1 MPLRVV
7 NEVGIRL
14 DRDAD
19 RPRGD
24 LEIVA
29 RRSRGVVFV
38 FRRER
43 HAVFADAD
51 GGVIL
56 PLPERDVAA
65 RCGVIVGVHGREGH
79 LLVADDRG
87 RVLLRRAVILERRP
101 EEGDVEIDRRRA
113 DRIDAGA
120 FAVVLRGAR
129 EGDVVVLGVQP
140 VARRVDIIG
149 VACRRDGVALLR
161 RGGEGEG
168 HLSVVEGAARDRP
181 GQFGDVLV
189 IVALRVVDIDRDG
202 ALVDREEPVDRG
214 HRIVGGL
221 VRERRIDRISGF
233 AHGVAGRIIC
243 LHGTDRK
250 PGGKERGEVLAVRI
264 AAGRDARLVR
274 AVLVARE
281 SFGSGIAV
289 GGGAVDGDGDRSL
302 FDLDR
307 DGTDHVVV
315 VGGADLIPD
324 GSAARVRKRRHR
336 RPAFRV
342 RVGLRAADDERPH
355 GIRPVH
361 RLRGETTGEGV
372 VRVCVVRPRI
382 ACHAVEFDRCP
393 CDRIFVCRGNAELV
407 IVAPIA
413 DGRRKGVRA
422 RVDKV
427 GFRAVRAD
435 DAHAQP
441 ESTVAVDARRRSER
455 AALFRIQIIARVD
468 EVVILRPSD
477 ILDRVF
483 FDDEFVCGRESL
495 LGLARGEGVVFV
507 VDRERDGV
515 AARGGSRVLPDVAVL
530 ARVRNFAVEDRRLL
544 VVDEARNA
552 PRRPVRAAVSAAVV
566 GERRRQEGGRDGEG
580 ACKGLALRAR
590 VARPARDDEVGVGE
604 GERDGVAA
612 RVFVV
617 RDLEGD
623 RRVEADAEGVARNSV
638 RVVQTARK
646 HFGSGVRAA
655 AVGLALGDDI
665 DLDLRFADRIFV
677 REVAVGKP
685 IIALLRLGEPR
696 REGIAARVD
705 KGFRRDALGQI
716 ERAVA
721 VDARRRREGAVV
733 LIFRVIGKGAVRP
746 NDIPCP
752 DRVFLDREGVLRRGA
767 ARKGVVRIA
776 DGRGDG
782 VAARVELAVRIG
794 VGSIGE
800 GDLRILPVQRRGRVS
815 DFDLPVAAEGAVDGV
830 LGRHRDRDRDR
841 VRVDVEV
848 RRNVC
853 GQRVV
858 FRARARDLR
867 DFGGVIARIRLR
879 ARDRQRDIV
888 ARHRA
893 RRLRRGSLRRTVV
906 GEGGVRPGNADRLFR
921 NGEGTALDVQDEV
934 RRVDGNAVRPVRGDG
949 VDARVMRI
957 AGELRARGAIDE
969 PQRASRDPVVHKAA
983 VVGRVALDVGIF
995 DGNFLPFAV
1004 RRIRPAH
1011 GHADRARRDRE
1022 GDGFRLRRRVRAS
1035 LADVTDD
1042 VVGADVGRHRV
1053 GHVLGAVRVGGVAE
1067 ALFAARDVAAD
1078 PGLMVGVLPV
1088 RPAVGVE
1095 HDLDDELRAGD
1106 LVADRDGRAALR
1118 QSIVHTRFADLR
1130 LQPRPLIIGGSE
1142 QGERR
1147 AVHAVVAGAHVPID
1161 GINALIRVDDEVA
1174 AVVRRVRDETVV
1186 VVGVAVDPLRLAQD
1200 IVEVDRLLFDDK
1212 GERDVALR
1220 AVRPRIVGLVRDGDG
1235 DGVAA
1240 LVGIR
1245 LHVAGDGQRLAALRQ
1260 RVLFIALGHIGLLF
1274 AAVDKL
1280 ALVRGRLVEPIA
1292 RDGEV
1297 LRGVGRQLVVA
1308 RARARDLRDFGGVV
1322 AGIRLPARDRQSD
1335 IVAATGTRR
1344 LRCGGLL
1351 FAAVGEGGVRPGNA
1365 DLLLRDREGCR
1376 KAACAFERVV
1386 GVGNFVDRKSIA
1398 ADVDRPAVR
1407 KRAARLRRHRAGEP
1421 DGVRDAVLRGEVGD
1435 RRCGVPCFPFIY
1447 MGQRP
1452 PLHFDHARAD
1462 RKLPRCV
1469 CGQRVV
1475 VFARARDLRDFGGV
1489 AARIRLRARDRQSDA
1504 VAVIVVRR
1512 LRRRLMRRAVVHER
1526 SVRPADRK
1534 LERRDREGEFFYGRR
1549 LAVGVRIVRP
1559 LVVVAVRE
1567 GQRDGVC
1574 IRIHPIAALRDVVQG
1589 TCRDVG
1595 GLRRAVVRLAVKRG
1609 DVDGLLGDRPGER
1622 LVRGLPVRPHEVGD
1636 IAEGGGDGVRPRIG
1650 RRQRA
1655 ARKVG
1660 GRAAR
1665 DREGDGRLD
1674 RKPGGRRPARKRG
1687 RLRAAAVCIAGVG
1700 EGRSGDLQ
1708 FGDLVGDRQG
1718 VAADRVTFAADLL
1731 APGRLV
1737 RVLDRKRRGVFAR
1750 IGAARIRDGEIARIV
1765 LTRVGHGGG
1774 LRRARVR
1781 ERGKRRRLQHA
1792 LADRERGELF
1802 VLHRREA
1809 TSRRDADGERVC
1821 THLVGKVGCRPR
1833 AGRRAAARL
1842 AVRVGDVAAAVV
1854 VQKGEGDVVVAI
1866 PAELLA
1872 FIGAVAPFDTDRR
1885 LRGIEGVGQVEIGLV
1900 CFMILKII
1908 CFVRQRHAYR
1918 ILARFR
1924 RLKRAGRGIIR
1935 RLHACRAAGVLN
1947 GHDLHDIRIKA
1958 ADRDVLHGGRCG
1970 TVLCR
1975 ICVCTGI
1982 GHIRS
1987 GIRYFQNFH
1996 ERKIRT
2002 RRACFRIGDFQ
2013 ISAAGI
2019 IHKPRVLVAVFIRR
2033 ALRRIRILDRTSAQ
2047 RDRTHPARIH
2057 HLHGPVIVCIG

>member
-1 MPLRVV
+1 M
-7 NEVGIRL
+7 
-14 DRDAD
+14 
-19 RPRGD
+19 
-24 LEIVA
+24 
-29 RRSRGVVFV
+29 
-38 FRRER
+38 
-43 HAVFADAD
+43 
-51 GGVIL
+51 
-56 PLPERDVAA
+56 
-65 RCGVIVGVHGREGH
+65 
-79 LLVADDRG
+79 
-87 RVLLRRAVILERRP
+87 
-101 EEGDVEIDRRRA
+101 
-113 DRIDAGA
+113 
-120 FAVVLRGAR
+120 
-129 EGDVVVLGVQP
+129 
-140 VARRVDIIG
+140 
-149 VACRRDGVALLR
+149 
-161 RGGEGEG
+161 
-168 HLSVVEGAARDRP
+168 
-181 GQFGDVLV
+181 
-189 IVALRVVDIDRDG
+189 
-202 ALVDREEPVDRG
+202 
-214 HRIVGGL
+214 
-221 VRERRIDRISGF
+221 
-233 AHGVAGRIIC
+233 
-243 LHGTDRK
+243 
-250 PGGKERGEVLAVRI
+250 
-264 AAGRDARLVR
+264 
-274 AVLVARE
+274 
-281 SFGSGIAV
+281 
-289 GGGAVDGDGDRSL
+289 
-302 FDLDR
+302 
-307 DGTDHVVV
+307 
-315 VGGADLIPD
+315 
-324 GSAARVRKRRHR
+324 
-336 RPAFRV
+336 
-342 RVGLRAADDERPH
+342 
-355 GIRPVH
+355 
-361 RLRGETTGEGV
+361 
-372 VRVCVVRPRI
+372 
-382 ACHAVEFDRCP
+382 
-393 CDRIFVCRGNAELV
+393 
-407 IVAPIA
+407 
-413 DGRRKGVRA
+413 
-422 RVDKV
+422 
-427 GFRAVRAD
+427 
-435 DAHAQP
+435 
-441 ESTVAVDARRRSER
+441 
-455 AALFRIQIIARVD
+455 
-468 EVVILRPSD
+468 
-477 ILDRVF
+477 
-483 FDDEFVCGRESL
+483 
-495 LGLARGEGVVFV
+495 
-507 VDRERDGV
+507 
-515 AARGGSRVLPDVAVL
+515 
-530 ARVRNFAVEDRRLL
+530 
-544 VVDEARNA
+544 
-552 PRRPVRAAVSAAVV
+552 
-566 GERRRQEGGRDGEG
+566 
-580 ACKGLALRAR
+580 
-590 VARPARDDEVGVGE
+590 
-604 GERDGVAA
+604 
-612 RVFVV
+612 
-617 RDLEGD
+617 
-623 RRVEADAEGVARNSV
+623 
-638 RVVQTARK
+638 
-646 HFGSGVRAA
+646 
-655 AVGLALGDDI
+655 
-665 DLDLRFADRIFV
+665 
-677 REVAVGKP
+677 REVAVGKS
-685 IIALLRLGEPR
+685 IIALLRLGELR
-696 REGIAARVD
+696 REGVAARVD

-733 LIFRVIGKGAVRP
+733 LIFRIIGKGTVLP
-746 NDIPCP
+746 NDVPCP
-752 DRVFLDREGVLRRGA
+752 DRVFFDREGVLRRGA

-848 RRNVC
+848 RRNVF

-867 DFGGVIARIRLR
+867 DRGGVAARIRLR

-921 NGEGTALDVQDEV
+921 NGEGSARDVQDEV

-949 VDARVMRI
+949 VVARAAGI
-957 AGELRARGAIDE
+957 AGELRACGAIDE
-969 PQRASRDPVVHKAA
+969 LQRARRDPVVHKAA
-983 VVGRVALDVGIF
+983 AVGRVARDVGIF

-1004 RRIRPAH
+1004 RRAHPVH

-1022 GDGFRLRRRVRAS
+1022 GDGFRLRRRVRAR
-1035 LADVTDD
+1035 LVDVTDD

-1130 LQPRPLIIGGSE
+1130 LQPRPLIIVGIA

-1240 LVGIR
+1240 LVGVR
-1245 LHVAGDGQRLAALRQ
+1245 LHVAGDGQRLAAVRQ
-1260 RVLFIALGHIGLLF
+1260 RVLFIALGHIGLRF

-1292 RDGEV
+1292 RDAEV

-1322 AGIRLPARDRQSD
+1322 AGIRLPARDRQDD
-1335 IVAATGTRR
+1335 IVAVIGTRR

-1351 FAAVGEGGVRPGNA
+1351 FAVVGEGGVRPGNA

-1376 KAACAFERVV
+1376 KTACAFDRVV
-1386 GVGNFVDRKSIA
+1386 GVGNFVDRKSVA
-1398 ADVDRPAVR
+1398 ADVDRLAVR

-1435 RRCGVPCFPFIY
+1435 RRCGVPCFPVIC

-1489 AARIRLRARDRQSDA
+1489 AARIRLRARDRQRDA

-1512 LRRRLMRRAVVHER
+1512 RRRRLMRRAVVHER

-1549 LAVGVRIVRP
+1549 LAVGVRIARP

-1595 GLRRAVVRLAVKRG
+1595 GLRRAVVRLAAKRG

-1622 LVRGLPVRPHEVGD
+1622 LVCSLPVRPHEVGG

-1737 RVLDRKRRGVFAR
+1737 RVLDRKRRGAFAR
-1750 IGAARIRDGEIARIV
+1750 IGAAVIRDGEIARIV
-1765 LTRVGHGGG
+1765 LPRVGHGGG
-1774 LRRARVR
+1774 LRRARVS

-1802 VLHRREA
+1802 VLHRREVTA
-1809 TSRRDADGERVC
+1809 RRDADGERIC
-1821 THLVGKVGCRPR
+1821 TRLVGKVGFRPR

-1885 LRGIEGVGQVEIGLV
+1885 LRGLESVDDVHFGLAFVLPAEIVGGVDELHLHGIV
-1900 CFMILKII
+1900 
-1908 CFVRQRHAYR
+1908 
-1918 ILARFR
+1918 ARFR
-1924 RLKRAGRGIIR
+1924 RDEGALFGIECRHHAARMASVCDRLDPHDTFTEIVERNGLLRRRDIFAVRLILIDARRDGRKVDRDLIDPDSEITGHGVPRLGIGDDQRPAVFAVHKPFRLLGRSAGSIAVRDLDRAALQERPRQRAGHASRIGNGKSKRIRTRIVLPCRKRVDIARSADRNSLRLRRMDARDLDRAGNTALAAAHELIDRDLFIECCPFRDGRRRRQIPVDLIVHNAHDRRTPVPGIARDRQIVGQIEHDVRIGIERAALIGREHSGDGARRRIADGRAGKLDRSR
-1935 RLHACRAAGVLN
+1935 RLHVAADGAELIRLLCALRKHADQLELIRAELIFLSVRTRRRDGKRLLDLLVRRSRRRRARQFDAC
-1947 GHDLHDIRIKA
+1947 DLG
-1958 ADRDVLHGGRCG
+1958 DRDVLRQGEQ
-1970 TVLCR
+1970 TDFSLPSVPPALCKR
-1975 ICVCTGI
+1975 
-1982 GHIRS
+1982 RNDPD
-1987 GIRYFQNFH
+1987 RAP
-1996 ERKIRT
+1996 RKYR
-2002 RRACFRIGDFQ
+2002 RRAQRQQQDKARPKFAFCPHIVSLR
-2013 ISAAGI
+2013 SL
-2019 IHKPRVLVAVFIRR
+2019 PRADGARR
-2033 ALRRIRILDRTSAQ
+2033 
-2047 RDRTHPARIH
+2047 
-2057 HLHGPVIVCIG
+2057 